1 MEADIR
7 RQLKIKSGMV
17 KRITREY
24 DSYVKEVQR
33 DRDRIE
39 KLRDTGAGDHAIK
52 KQEDVLQETISMI
65 PNTRKRLHD
74 AVEDLQEFMK
84 ENDTDQDLI
93 ASAEWT
99 EASGYV
105 QAAIEGIL
113 SLGAN

>member
-1 MEADIR
+1 MEADAK

-52 KQEDVLQETISMI
+52 KQEDVLHETISML
-65 PNTRKRLHD
+65 PNTRQRLQD

-93 ASAEWT
+93 TSPEWT
-99 EASGYV
+99 EATGHI
-105 QAAIEGIL
+105 QAAVTGVL
-113 SLGAN
+113 SLNTN